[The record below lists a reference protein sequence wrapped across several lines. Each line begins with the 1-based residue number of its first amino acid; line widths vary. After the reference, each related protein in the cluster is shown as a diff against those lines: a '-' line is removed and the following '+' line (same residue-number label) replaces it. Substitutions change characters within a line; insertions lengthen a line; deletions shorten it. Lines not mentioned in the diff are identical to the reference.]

1 MSTRRLI
8 ITALVCG
15 MAILVAGG
23 IFLVRVAGSRAERT
37 VAVHTVGEAV
47 RVADLTVTVGRS
59 APSATAFEIVVT
71 VDASAATL
79 AFPTDAETPWS
90 LVVRTARERLAPSSD
105 VTPCRGQQ
113 IRSASRLTCALAFA
127 PGEGPAY
134 LAFDW
139 RGATLRW
146 RL

>member
-8 ITALVCG
+8 LTALVCG

-23 IFLVRVAGSRAERT
+23 VFLVRVAGSRAERT
-37 VAVHTVGEAV
+37 VAVHAVGEAV
-47 RVADLTVTVGRS
+47 AVNDLTVTVVR
-59 APSATAFEIVVT
+59 AATTATTVDLVVT
-71 VDASAATL
+71 VDATAATI

-90 LVVRTARERLAPSSD
+90 LLIRTPRERLVPNAD
-105 VTPCRGQQ
+105 IAPCRNQQ
-113 IRSASRLTCALAFA
+113 IRGGERLTCALAFA
-127 PGEGPAY
+127 VGDGPAF

-139 RGATLRW
+139 RGATIRW